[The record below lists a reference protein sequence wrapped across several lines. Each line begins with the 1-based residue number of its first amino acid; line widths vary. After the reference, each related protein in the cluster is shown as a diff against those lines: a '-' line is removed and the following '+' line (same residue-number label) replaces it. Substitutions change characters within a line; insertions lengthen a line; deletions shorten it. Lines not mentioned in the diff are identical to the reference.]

1 MTEDCLNGFTALSL
15 FTAALDLQGATL
27 LPPLLVRSTFST
39 LLGLVALLCAQ
50 TAYLGADQP
59 NIVWLSTEDIG
70 AHFGC
75 YGDPHA
81 ITPHIDQLAAEGT
94 LYSRAY
100 TTAGV
105 CAPSRSAVITG
116 VFQSSLGSQH
126 MRSQVR
132 LPDGLELFPTYLRE
146 AGYYTTNNSKT
157 DYQLVKNLPAEER
170 AWNDSSPTAH
180 WRNRPDADQP
190 FFAVFNF
197 QGTHESRIAGE
208 DRYHKVTA
216 NLTPEERQDPA
227 ALTTLPPY
235 YPDTPT
241 NRENWKRNYELIT
254 AMDHWAADVIQQLKD
269 DGLYENTIIFFWSDH
284 GIGLP
289 RAKRWLYESGTRIPL
304 IVRAP
309 QHLQLGGLR
318 EPGSVDG
325 QLVSA
330 IDFAP
335 TMLNIIGRELPDH
348 FQGRAFLGNDLSPTR
363 DYIYG
368 ARDRMDERYDIIR
381 TVRDTRFRYVR
392 NYEPL
397 KPYYQF
403 MNSAE
408 NGPTMA
414 ELRQLHDAGK
424 LDPVADRYFGLK
436 PPEELYDVS
445 EHPHE
450 IHNLADDPAYA
461 HVLARMRQAHL
472 DWVDTTRDTGLL
484 PESLLA
490 RLGDEIGSRYE
501 ILRQSDNDAFPR
513 QLARAANLASSGPD
527 ALDELIAAMNDPH
540 PAIRYW
546 AATGLGNIG
555 APEARSGRNAL
566 RTSLTDEERV
576 VRVAAARRLCR
587 LGEPTDALPVLV
599 EVLANGAQWERLHAA
614 IVLDE
619 IDEQARPVIPALH
632 AALVPREE
640 LVERGKYVVRVINR
654 ALNQLEGTQRAV
666 R

>member
-1 MTEDCLNGFTALSL
+1 MKR
-15 FTAALDLQGATL
+15 AALFFATL
-27 LPPLLVRSTFST
+27 SGIKPDPHPNHRFVVGRALRPTIVLV
-39 LLGLVALLCAQ
+39 LVSVWAAVSS
-50 TAYLGADQP
+50 AASRP
-59 NIVWLSTEDIG
+59 NILWLSTEDIS
-70 AHFGC
+70 AHLGC

-81 ITPHIDQLAAEGT
+81 ITPNLDRLASEGT
-94 LYSRAY
+94 LYSRAF

-105 CAPSRSAVITG
+105 CAPSRSAIITG
-116 VFQSSLGSQH
+116 VYQSALGSQH
-126 MRSQVR
+126 MRSKIQ
-132 LPDGLELFPTYLRE
+132 LPEWMELFPTYLRE
-146 AGYYTTNNSKT
+146 AGYYTTNNVKT
-157 DYQLVKNLPAEER
+157 DYQINNDNPVVLR
-170 AWNDSSPTAH
+170 AWNERSNTAH
-180 WRNRPDADQP
+180 WRDRPDQDQP

-197 QGTHESRIAGE
+197 QGTHESRIANE
-208 DRYHKVTA
+208 DRYVDVTA
-216 NLTPEERQDPA
+216 DLLPEQRQDAA

-254 AMDHWAADVIQQLKD
+254 AMDAWAGDLIQQLKD
-269 DGLYENTIIFFWSDH
+269 DGLYDNTIIFFWSDH

-289 RAKRWLYESGTRIPL
+289 RAKRWLYESGTRVPL

-309 QHLQLGGLR
+309 PNRNVSGLT
-318 EPGSVDG
+318 EPGAVDG
-325 QLVSA
+325 QLVSGV
-330 IDFAP
+330 DFAP
-335 TMLNIIGRELPDH
+335 TMLNLAGLELPDH
-348 FQGRAFLGNDLSPTR
+348 LQGRAFLGSNLTPVR

-381 TVRDTRFRYVR
+381 MVRDHRFRYIR

-408 NGPTMA
+408 KGRTMA
-414 ELRQLHDAGK
+414 ELRRLFDAGE
-424 LDPVADRYFGLK
+424 LDPVPARYFGLK
-436 PPEELYDVS
+436 PPEELYDVN
-445 EHPHE
+445 EDPHE
-450 IHNLADDPAYA
+450 IRNLADDPAYA
-461 HVLARMRQAHL
+461 PVLDRMRQAHL
-472 DWVDTTRDTGLL
+472 DWVAITRDTGLL
-484 PESLLA
+484 PEPLLA
-490 RLGDEIGSRYE
+490 RYGDEIGSRYE

-513 QLARAANLASSGPD
+513 QLARVANLASSGPD
-527 ALDELIAAMNDPH
+527 ALHELIVAMNDPH

-555 APEARSGRNAL
+555 LPAALPGRAKL
-566 RTSLTDEERV
+566 QAALTDDERV
-576 VRVAAARRLCR
+576 VRVAAARGLCL
-587 LGEPTDALPVLV
+587 LGEPEDALPVLV
-599 EVLANGAQWERLHAA
+599 EVLAHGAQWERLHAA

-640 LVERGKYVVRVINR
+640 LVERGKYVVRVVNR